1 MSPQKYLWVC
11 FLGIILLMPMQ
22 GCYLFCLFKADP
34 ALEETVEHFLEHEV
48 MEMNNPNKPH

>member
-1 MSPQKYLWVC
+1 
-11 FLGIILLMPMQ
+11 MPMQ